1 MHLLIILLQQLLG
14 MLPGS
19 KQVPQA
25 EVVAGGSAK
34 PSSGEPDACLR
45 IAMPLCGWMTPF
57 ETYQFVPGRPQAAA
71 CARWRPDMLWR
82 LSIAALRARRPW
94 SATGGVGWPRL

>member
-25 EVVAGGSAK
+25 EVVTGGSAT
-34 PSSGEPDACLR
+34 PNSGEPDACLR

-57 ETYQFVPGRPQAAA
+57 EAYQFVPGRQKLAA
-71 CARWRPDMLWR
+71 CARWRLGIPGR
-82 LSIAALRARRPW
+82 LSIAAMRARRPW
-94 SATGGVGWPRL
+94 SGTGGVGWPWI